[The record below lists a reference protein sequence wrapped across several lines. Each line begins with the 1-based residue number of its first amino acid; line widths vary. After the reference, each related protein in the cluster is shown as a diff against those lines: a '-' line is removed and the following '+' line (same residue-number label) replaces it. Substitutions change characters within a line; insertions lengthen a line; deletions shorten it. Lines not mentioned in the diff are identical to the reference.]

1 MGKSRKKKSISN
13 VAKEKEDLNSL
24 GNNCKISVQNDQIK
38 GEIKQSGNEIKD
50 EIKLSEED
58 DSLHS
63 ALTKDYVNNDN
74 QKCLQQTEEAKLSQE
89 LAFPNHVAISSDE
102 KDTRNFPHGK
112 KDSEGNNWKI
122 EETSSEKIQEENVDE
137 NNSRSNLI
145 EIFDEVKDIKA
156 FEIVNSTETGTTDRE
171 KSNSSDVHD
180 ESTPN
185 VPEPSVIHD
194 LQATDQDPLKM
205 YGMESVQCTRSEMLN
220 IEIPKPDRLNLDNP
234 DNKLSEK
241 DRNLDVISN
250 KAEANTIEKTLEQ
263 VNSITI
269 QDSKIDIFVDSAKIE
284 ADVKMNDFT
293 VGSQNVGEECSIFTK
308 KTEHSELQEVE
319 EGNGNTKK
327 SGKQGFEATTNELN
341 LSRSVTSITE
351 SPQEINKPFISN
363 EAIRSTEDP
372 VVLNEAVFREKL
384 IVADN
389 VIQKLN
395 SPETPNENSGQIDNS
410 ESVTINKIGQQD
422 SVKESQV
429 VENLPANESK
439 ITCSLELLKD
449 SEESSTGEAAQP
461 KNKFYEAITGFWKHT
476 AFSKRRPETTV
487 SSGQPRN
494 LSSQLTQ
501 MSSFHSSKTSLT
513 STESLGT
520 LIPSSELI
528 KSSETCSE
536 STTKVA
542 LPHSETNIILEN
554 TVTDTISGCCP
565 QKTLLDDRSSP
576 NSLNTTFADSLDS
589 GTVSETLQ
597 VVTSDSLSTT
607 NGTIK
612 DSDDSFEKMG
622 DSKKSKKGKTES
634 TNLIVFGHKVCHF
647 FFFYFSFLNLVF
659 YSLYHYFHQIFFH
672 FGIHILVNNYICF
685 TLT

>member
-38 GEIKQSGNEIKD
+38 GETKQSGNEIKD
-50 EIKLSEED
+50 EIKLSEEA

-63 ALTKDYVNNDN
+63 ALTKDYVDNDN

-89 LAFPNHVAISSDE
+89 LASPNHVAMSSDE

-122 EETSSEKIQEENVDE
+122 EETSSEKIQEEN
-137 NNSRSNLI
+137 NSKSNLI

-156 FEIVNSTETGTTDRE
+156 FEIVNSTETEATDRE

-185 VPEPSVIHD
+185 VPKPSVIHD

-220 IEIPKPDRLNLDNP
+220 IEIPKPNRLNSDNP
-234 DNKLSEK
+234 DNKLAER
-241 DRNLDVISN
+241 DRNLDVIGN

-269 QDSKIDIFVDSAKIE
+269 QDSKTDIFVDSAKIE

-327 SGKQGFEATTNELN
+327 GNGNTKKSGKEGFEATTNELN
-341 LSRSVTSITE
+341 TSKSVTSITE

-372 VVLNEAVFREKL
+372 VVLNEEVFREKL

-501 MSSFHSSKTSLT
+501 MSSFHSSKISLT

-589 GTVSETLQ
+589 GTISETLQ

-647 FFFYFSFLNLVF
+647 FFFFLLLFPKFSFLFVVSLLPSNL
-659 YSLYHYFHQIFFH
+659 LP
-672 FGIHILVNNYICF
+672 LRNPYIS
-685 TLT
+685 